1 MRSNSVSCNKSTSC
15 TFLWLGEFSAGLFR
29 INSKSDRELNFIIKP
44 IKAAFVIELRVV
56 WRTRYVRRGCGMPT
70 VVEVDTSLTLTAI

>member
-1 MRSNSVSCNKSTSC
+1 M
-15 TFLWLGEFSAGLFR
+15 FW
-29 INSKSDRELNFIIKP
+29 INSKSDRELNFIIMR

-70 VVEVDTSLTLTAI
+70 VVDVDTSLTLASI

>member
-1 MRSNSVSCNKSTSC
+1 
-15 TFLWLGEFSAGLFR
+15 LFW
-29 INSKSDRELNFIIKP
+29 INSKSDRELNFIIMR

-70 VVEVDTSLTLTAI
+70 VVDVDTSLTLASI